1 MATPNTSMTAT
12 GLGNVEGGDGQQQ
25 QQATTTTTMEINQ
38 ELMETLDRYAANNSG
53 EEESVDKFPG
63 ESQEVEEEATVP
75 VTADVAKS
83 DDQEK
88 NEPSLVGDEQQR
100 EEVQEEESK
109 QQQSTN
115 SSAAAEVMC
124 S

>member
-12 GLGNVEGGDGQQQ
+12 GLGNVEGGDGQQQQ

-83 DDQEK
+83 DDQGK

-100 EEVQEEESK
+100 EEEESK